1 MMTFII
7 ILGLLGNVL
16 DGGLIR
22 MGSRG
27 MRKFH

>member
-1 MMTFII
+1 MLTLIIFI
-7 ILGLLGNVL
+7 GLLGNIL

-27 MRKFH
+27 MRK